1 MVVGGFRFKHCGF
14 SFCKTL
20 GFSNKPKKSLKMSKT
35 KWTLAE
41 EEALVAIIGGKTSPT
56 YTYAELGELN
66 VYNRDPDRTV
76 TEYRVTILR
85 SLSIVRLT
93 ELLTNTKRIP
103 SYSYC
108 LIDTNR
114 SPRCCRAR
122 FRGL

>member
-1 MVVGGFRFKHCGF
+1 MVSRFKPAVSVFASH
-14 SFCKTL
+14 L
-20 GFSNKPKKSLKMSKT
+20 GFSNKPKNSLKMSKA

-66 VYNRDPDRTV
+66 IYNHDPDRTV
-76 TEYRVTILR
+76 TEYRVTNLR

-93 ELLTNTKRIP
+93 ELLTNTIRIP